1 MTAMINTVIF
11 DMDGLMFDTETLY
24 IDVFE
29 DVCKKHGHAFPR
41 EYFLGMLG
49 TSHFDYSIY
58 HKDYPWL
65 EDMLKIAD
73 DEFVSYYEKR
83 FAIPGS
89 ANKYG
94 LKELHDYLKSNNYNI
109 CIASS
114 SSVPHIKRLVNNCG
128 FDFKA
133 DLMLSSQDEYASKP
147 APDLFLACA
156 KEMDVEPKNCLV
168 LEDSK
173 NGIRAAYNANM
184 HRIWIPDQ
192 VQFNEEDMKYVELQ
206 CENFNPNFSGNK
218 SKTFKVIAGTKFGE
232 YFTDKIQKEIE
243 QNRQK
248 REKKER
254 K

>member
-65 EDMLKIAD
+65 EDVLKIAD

-94 LKELHDYLKSNNYNI
+94 LKELHDYLKSNNYKI

-128 FDFKA
+128 FDFQA

-156 KEMDVEPKNCLV
+156 KKMGVKPENCIV

-184 HRIWIPDQ
+184 RRVWIPDQ
-192 VQFNEEDMKYVELQ
+192 VPFNEEDMKYVDLQ
-206 CENFNPNFSGNK
+206 CKNLKE
-218 SKTFKVIAGTKFGE
+218 VIDILEAM
-232 YFTDKIQKEIE
+232 
-243 QNRQK
+243 
-248 REKKER
+248 
-254 K
+254 

>member
-1 MTAMINTVIF
+1 MMETINTVIF

-29 DVCKKHGHAFPR
+29 EICKKHGHSFPR

-65 EDMLKIAD
+65 EDMLEIAD

-94 LKELHDYLKSNNYNI
+94 LKELHDYLKTNHYKI

-128 FDFKA
+128 FDFQA
-133 DLMLSSQDEYASKP
+133 DLMLSSQDAYASKP

-156 KEMDVEPKNCLV
+156 KEMGVKPENCLV

-206 CENFNPNFSGNK
+206 CENLK
-218 SKTFKVIAGTKFGE
+218 RVIDILEAM
-232 YFTDKIQKEIE
+232 
-243 QNRQK
+243 
-248 REKKER
+248 
-254 K
+254 

>member
-94 LKELHDYLKSNNYNI
+94 LKELHDYLKSNNYNTGESTI
-109 CIASS
+109 VWLTSPLFTGISS
-114 SSVPHIKRLVNNCG
+114 S
-128 FDFKA
+128 FK
-133 DLMLSSQDEYASKP
+133 
-147 APDLFLACA
+147 
-156 KEMDVEPKNCLV
+156 
-168 LEDSK
+168 
-173 NGIRAAYNANM
+173 
-184 HRIWIPDQ
+184 
-192 VQFNEEDMKYVELQ
+192 
-206 CENFNPNFSGNK
+206 
-218 SKTFKVIAGTKFGE
+218 
-232 YFTDKIQKEIE
+232 
-243 QNRQK
+243 
-248 REKKER
+248 
-254 K
+254 

>member
-128 FDFKA
+128 FDFQA

-156 KEMDVEPKNCLV
+156 KKMGVKPKNCIV

-184 HRIWIPDQ
+184 RRVWIPDQ
-192 VQFNEEDMKYVELQ
+192 VPFNEEDMKYVDLQ
-206 CENFNPNFSGNK
+206 CKNLKE
-218 SKTFKVIAGTKFGE
+218 VIDILEAM
-232 YFTDKIQKEIE
+232 
-243 QNRQK
+243 
-248 REKKER
+248 
-254 K
+254 

>member
-58 HKDYPWL
+58 RKEYPWL
-65 EDMLKIAD
+65 EDMLEIAD
-73 DEFVSYYEKR
+73 DVFTSYYDER

-94 LKELHDYLKSNNYNI
+94 LEELHDYLKEKGYKI

-114 SSVPHIKRLVNNCG
+114 SSVSHIKKLVGNCG
-128 FDFKA
+128 FDFQA
-133 DLMLSSQDEYASKP
+133 DLMLSSQD
-147 APDLFLACA
+147 
-156 KEMDVEPKNCLV
+156 
-168 LEDSK
+168 
-173 NGIRAAYNANM
+173 
-184 HRIWIPDQ
+184 
-192 VQFNEEDMKYVELQ
+192 DMRQSQL
-206 CENFNPNFSGNK
+206 P
-218 SKTFKVIAGTKFGE
+218 I
-232 YFTDKIQKEIE
+232 YFWPV
-243 QNRQK
+243 QK
-248 REKKER
+248 R
-254 K
+254 